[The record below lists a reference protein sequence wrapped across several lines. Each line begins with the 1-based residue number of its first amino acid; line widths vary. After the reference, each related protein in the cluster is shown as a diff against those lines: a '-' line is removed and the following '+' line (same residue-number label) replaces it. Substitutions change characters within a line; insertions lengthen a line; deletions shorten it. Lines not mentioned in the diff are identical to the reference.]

1 MFKELP
7 KEWND
12 KLKMQTYLA
21 ELKFLYTK
29 KCFDENKER
38 DAVIVYLFDQ
48 LFDKLSEEYEKWK
61 Q

>member
-7 KEWND
+7 KEWSD
-12 KLKMQTYLA
+12 KLKIQAYLT

-38 DAVIVYLFDQ
+38 DAVIIYLFDQ
-48 LFDKLSEEYEKWK
+48 LFDKLSEEYEK
-61 Q
+61 

>member
-1 MFKELP
+1 MYFKELP
-7 KEWND
+7 KECSD

-38 DAVIVYLFDQ
+38 NAVIVYLFDQ
-48 LFDKLSEEYEKWK
+48 LFDKLSEEYEK
-61 Q
+61 

>member
-48 LFDKLSEEYEKWK
+48 LFDKLSEEYEK
-61 Q
+61 

>member
-7 KEWND
+7 KEWSD
-12 KLKMQTYLA
+12 KLKIQVYLA
-21 ELKFLYTK
+21 ELKCMYSM

-38 DAVIVYLFDQ
+38 DAVIVYLFDE